1 VRRLIIALLVCGV
14 TFFAWGSTSSGATT
28 PTTPAPVGPRLAVVL
43 NGSDEAST
51 HEVITIGPNGEDPR
65 SLTRAPSFEPIGRVE
80 RPIWSPD
87 GKLLAF
93 FGQGEETPAIV
104 LLRADGSNPH
114 VLRSSEHPGG
124 EFDVPLPEPFFDPK
138 TGELEVGV
146 LFMPQGE
153 SPFGSERPTGRPEPY
168 RNEFWALP
176 VDGRKPRRLSSRP
189 VVGKNAA
196 LFYSSSIASDGRVA
210 VTSLNRRGFSVAV
223 LDPRGGA
230 VRLVVPKTT
239 QEEGTLEPAI
249 SPDGTRIVYKVD
261 RQKEVRGR
269 RILVGTELMIVP
281 TAGGKPR
288 RIAWVKGG
296 AGFPTWDPSSS
307 RIAFTTFNAAG
318 AEDSPPPGADN
329 ALMEVNPD
337 GTCLTKVF
345 SLGMRGAVDG
355 AAWEPGEGR
364 GAGPISC

>member
-1 VRRLIIALLVCGV
+1 VRRLIIAVLLCG
-14 TFFAWGSTSSGATT
+14 AALLAGAAMSSGATT
-28 PTTPAPVGPRLAVVL
+28 AAPAGPRLAVML
-43 NGSDEAST
+43 IGSDEANT
-51 HEVITIGPNGEDPR
+51 HEVITIGPNGEDLQ
-65 SLTRAPSFEPIGRVE
+65 SLTRATFLEPIGKVE

-93 FGQGEETPAIV
+93 YGQGEETPAVV
-104 LLRADGSNPH
+104 LLRADGSHPH

-124 EFDVPLPEPFFDPK
+124 RFDATMPEPFFDPK

-146 LFMPQGE
+146 LFMPHGE
-153 SPFGSERPTGRPEPY
+153 PPFGSERPTGRPEPY

-176 VDGRKPRRLSSRP
+176 VDGRNPRRLSSRP

-196 LFYSSSIASDGRVA
+196 LFYSSSIASDGRIA
-210 VTSLNRRGFSVAV
+210 ATSLNRLGFSVAV
-223 LDPRGGA
+223 LDPRGGP
-230 VRLVVPKTT
+230 VHLVVPKTT
-239 QEEGTLEPAI
+239 QREGSLEPAI
-249 SPDGTRIVYKVD
+249 SPDGTQIVYKVD
-261 RQKEVRGR
+261 RQEGPADEGGL
-269 RILVGTELMIVP
+269 IGTELMIVP
-281 TAGGKPR
+281 TAGGKPK

-296 AGFPTWDPSSS
+296 AAFPTWDPSSS
-307 RIAFTTFNAAG
+307 RIAFTTLNAEG
-318 AEDSPPPGADN
+318 AEDAPTASDGN

-345 SLGMRGAVDG
+345 SIGKRGSVGG

>member
-1 VRRLIIALLVCGV
+1 M
-14 TFFAWGSTSSGATT
+14 SSGATT
-28 PTTPAPVGPRLAVVL
+28 PAPAGPRLAVMLV
-43 NGSDEAST
+43 GSDEANT
-51 HEVITIGPNGEDPR
+51 HEVITIGPSGEDLR
-65 SLTRAPSFEPIGRVE
+65 ALTRATFLEPIGKVE

-93 FGQGEETPAIV
+93 YGPGEETPAVV

-124 EFDVPLPEPFFDPK
+124 PFDATLPEPFFDPK

-146 LFMPQGE
+146 LFMPHGE

-176 VDGRKPRRLSSRP
+176 TDGRKPRRLSSRP

-196 LFYSSSIASDGRVA
+196 LLFPSSIASDGRVA
-210 VTSLNRRGFSVAV
+210 ATALERHGFGVAV
-223 LDPRGGA
+223 IDPHGGPIH
-230 VRLVVPKTT
+230 LVVPKTT
-239 QEEGTLEPAI
+239 QEEGSLEPAI
-249 SPDGTRIVYKVD
+249 SPDGAQIVYKVD
-261 RQKEVRGR
+261 RQKEVRDR

-281 TAGGKPR
+281 SAGGKPR

-296 AGFPTWDPSSS
+296 AEFPTWDPSSS
-307 RIAFTTFNAAG
+307 RIAFTTLNAEG
-318 AEDSPPPGADN
+318 AEDAPTASDGN

-337 GTCLTKVF
+337 GTCLTKVL
-345 SLGMRGAVDG
+345 SIGKKGAVEG
-355 AAWEPGEGR
+355 AAWQPGADR

>member
-1 VRRLIIALLVCGV
+1 VRRLIIAVLICGV
-14 TFFAWGSTSSGATT
+14 ALLAEAAMSSGATT
-28 PTTPAPVGPRLAVVL
+28 PAPAGPRLAVVL
-43 NGSDEAST
+43 VGSDEANT
-51 HEVITIGPNGEDPR
+51 HEVITIGPNGEDLQ
-65 SLTRAPSFEPIGRVE
+65 SITRATFLEPIGKVE

-93 FGQGEETPAIV
+93 YGQGEETPAVV

-124 EFDVPLPEPFFDPK
+124 PFDATLPEPFFDPN

-146 LFMPQGE
+146 LFMPHGE
-153 SPFGSERPTGRPEPY
+153 PPFGSERPTGKPEPY

-176 VDGRKPRRLSSRP
+176 VDGRNPRRLSSRP

-210 VTSLNRRGFSVAV
+210 ATSLNRRGFSVAV

-230 VRLVVPKTT
+230 VHLAVPKTE
-239 QEEGTLEPAI
+239 QEEGSLEPAI
-249 SPDGTRIVYKVD
+249 SPDGTQIVYKVD
-261 RQKEVRGR
+261 RQKEVRDR

-281 TAGGKPR
+281 TAGGKPK

-318 AEDSPPPGADN
+318 AEDSPTASDGN

-345 SLGMRGAVDG
+345 SIGNRGSVGG